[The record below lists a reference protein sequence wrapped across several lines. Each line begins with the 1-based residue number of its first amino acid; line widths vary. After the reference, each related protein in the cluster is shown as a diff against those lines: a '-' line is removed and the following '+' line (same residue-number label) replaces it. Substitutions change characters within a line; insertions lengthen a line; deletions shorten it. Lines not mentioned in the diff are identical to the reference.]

1 MGSGFGVGCCLVR
14 TIYGL
19 DLLCVGLGVSG
30 RFEVLEGS
38 GAEWLLGLAAVEGR
52 ETKRTW
58 AF

>member
-19 DLLCVGLGVSG
+19 DLFCVGLGVTG

-38 GAEWLLGLAAVEGR
+38 GAKWLLGLAALEGR
-52 ETKRTW
+52 ETKWTW